1 MEPASSAQDST
12 ATTTSGM
19 DVSRQS
25 ILPFG
30 DLKER
35 VGVSVRAENA
45 EGCVTLARCSCIHVE
60 SHFATGRG
68 GVRDIKCGA
77 RRVIAQHAISQLL
90 SNQSEIN
97 LFSV

>member
-12 ATTTSGM
+12 ATTSGV

-68 GVRDIKCGA
+68 GVRDIKCG
-77 RRVIAQHAISQLL
+77 VIAQHAISQLL

-97 LFSV
+97 LFSA

>member
-12 ATTTSGM
+12 ATTSGM
-19 DVSRQS
+19 DISRQS

-45 EGCVTLARCSCIHVE
+45 EGCVSLARCSCIHVE

-77 RRVIAQHAISQLL
+77 GRVIAQHAISQLL
-90 SNQSEIN
+90 SN
-97 LFSV
+97 